1 VPEGHPGAIQCRHIH
16 AAVVLAATALDP
28 QSRHCSWRLH
38 MYHDAAEDA
47 CIFSHTGDM
56 LISTGE
62 LNQLNYVDVLAST
75 MAHEAAHAICQHRQ
89 ESRAVGVLA
98 AAADSLLAA
107 AAPDSFRI
115 PSCST
120 AHVSADGR
128 QLWGLRSWRE
138 CAAVLLSGRAED
150 LALQALSALY
160 WRRCEAE
167 ADFVGFSLA
176 QAAGF
181 GPDGGRRYMLAEDIW
196 QQRAEKAGLVEP
208 ASWWERL
215 TSSHPDTGRR
225 AEALAVLTL
234 AAGGSQPRERS
245 EEAQYPLMILGD
257 ESWRWRWR
265 QLVYEPTADL
275 VQVW

>member
-1 VPEGHPGAIQCRHIH
+1 
-16 AAVVLAATALDP
+16 
-28 QSRHCSWRLH
+28 
-38 MYHDAAEDA
+38 M
-47 CIFSHTGDM
+47 
-56 LISTGE
+56 STGE

-98 AAADSLLAA
+98 IAADSLLAA

-128 QLWGLRSWRE
+128 RLWGLRSWRE

-167 ADFVGFSLA
+167 ADFVASTWHRL
-176 QAAGF
+176 
-181 GPDGGRRYMLAEDIW
+181 P
-196 QQRAEKAGLVEP
+196 GLVRTV
-208 ASWWERL
+208 ANAACWRK
-215 TSSHPDTGRR
+215 TYGSSARRRPD
-225 AEALAVLTL
+225 
-234 AAGGSQPRERS
+234 
-245 EEAQYPLMILGD
+245 
-257 ESWRWRWR
+257 W
-265 QLVYEPTADL
+265 
-275 VQVW
+275 